1 MTICEVARGRK
12 FINRRFIQ
20 GFDVSKAGLPPSS
33 PFYGKLRKKP
43 NSRILENGSLRR
55 MRGIDRGYAAF
66 DLLEYVLT
74 FDTGLLLESRLYR
87 GCDNYANCY

>member
-1 MTICEVARGRK
+1 
-12 FINRRFIQ
+12 
-20 GFDVSKAGLPPSS
+20 
-33 PFYGKLRKKP
+33 
-43 NSRILENGSLRR
+43 